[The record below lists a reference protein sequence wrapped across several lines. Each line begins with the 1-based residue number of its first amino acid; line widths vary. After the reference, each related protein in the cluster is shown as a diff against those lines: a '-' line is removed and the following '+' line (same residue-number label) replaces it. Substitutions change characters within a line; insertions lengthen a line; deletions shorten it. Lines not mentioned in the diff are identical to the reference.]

1 MDSWHEQESALA
13 DLDDAA
19 LRLAADRPQAGPAE
33 LGAEPIEDAA
43 QTVPCQ
49 RAGAFLD
56 VTVAQ
61 RAAVHPKS
69 ALPARPGHRGAA
81 RRAGLVLASDQ

>member
-19 LRLAADRPQAGPAE
+19 LRLAAGRPPAGPAG

-56 VTVAQ
+56 VAIGQ
-61 RAAVHPKS
+61 RAAAHPKRRYQGG
-69 ALPARPGHRGAA
+69 LGIVEP
-81 RRAGLVLASDQ
+81 RRAGLVLAPDQ

>member
-19 LRLAADRPQAGPAE
+19 LRLAADRPPAGPAE

-49 RAGAFLD
+49 RGSVPRRHGWPASSCTSKNGA
-56 VTVAQ
+56 TK
-61 RAAVHPKS
+61 AA
-69 ALPARPGHRGAA
+69 
-81 RRAGLVLASDQ
+81 

>member
-1 MDSWHEQESALA
+1 MDSWDEQESALA

-19 LRLAADRPQAGPAE
+19 LRLAAGRPPAGPAE
-33 LGAEPIEDAA
+33 LGSEPIEDVA

-56 VTVAQ
+56 VMVEQ
-61 RAAVHPKS
+61 RGSCTSKNGATKAA
-69 ALPARPGHRGAA
+69 
-81 RRAGLVLASDQ
+81 